1 MSSKRGAKMR
11 PRYENNKRCSVE
23 QHDNGDYTTDQKTK
37 ERRLFVFIIVF
48 LFPLLSVALV
58 GGYGFA
64 IWMYQLLMGPPGAA

>member
-1 MSSKRGAKMR
+1 M
-11 PRYENNKRCSVE
+11 E
-23 QHDNGDYTTDQKTK
+23 QHETGDYTTDQKTK

-48 LFPLLSVALV
+48 LFPLLSIALV